1 MALSYKVIIPAR
13 FESNRFPGK
22 PLVKINGIPMIERV
36 WKKCIQAIPE
46 KDVHVATDSKVIYDY
61 CSDNSIN
68 VIMTPECL
76 TGSDRV
82 FQASLTLDADIFVN
96 VQGDE
101 PLINPND
108 IKSVISYSRNA
119 PNSVIN
125 AMCEITEEMDFHSSA
140 VPKVVVNM
148 KNDLLYMSRS
158 PIPLT
163 KNNTMVKAYKQV
175 CIYAFPKATLKKF
188 CSTNH

>member
-1 MALSYKVIIPAR
+1 MALNYKVIIPAR

-36 WKKCIQAIPE
+36 WKKCIQAIPIN
-46 KDVHVATDSKVIYDY
+46 DVYVATDSEVIYDY
-61 CSDNSIN
+61 CSDHSIN

-82 FQASLTLDADIFVN
+82 YQASLTLDADIFIN

-101 PLINPND
+101 PLINPDD
-108 IKSVISYSRNA
+108 IRSVISYSKNS

-125 AMCEITEEMDFHSSA
+125 AMCQITEEKDFQSSA
-140 VPKVVVNM
+140 
-148 KNDLLYMSRS
+148 LLFWLS
-158 PIPLT
+158 
-163 KNNTMVKAYKQV
+163 AY
-175 CIYAFPKATLKKF
+175 
-188 CSTNH
+188 